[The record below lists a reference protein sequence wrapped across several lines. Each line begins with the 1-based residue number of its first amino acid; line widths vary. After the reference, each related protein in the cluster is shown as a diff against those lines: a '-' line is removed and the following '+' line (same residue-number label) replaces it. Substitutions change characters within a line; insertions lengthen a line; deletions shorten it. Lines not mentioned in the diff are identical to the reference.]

1 MIKWTKTMG
10 KTFDTL
16 QREIIC
22 QSITHEE
29 KMINEQMLPRDE
41 TQTVK
46 YLKRCSNSFSNERNF

>member
-1 MIKWTKTMG
+1 MG